1 MLQVQIEITRNV
13 FSPVPTQICGTIGMT
28 VDITDVC
35 TDAAAIA
42 ERVVEAVSGTH
53 YADSLD
59 KRPACITV
67 CADDEV
73 WRQLPWLE
81 TMYTPFSQLV
91 TQETCAKIAVM
102 VEACELADYAETY
115 LAYCAHYG
123 SAVPASDCRARSVV
137 DVPGGDLEGWAETL
151 ITEVSS
157 IPDFVLPYIAFDA
170 LSRDLLSTDYT
181 SFVDEATDMT
191 YVYRR

>member
-1 MLQVQIEITRNV
+1 
-13 FSPVPTQICGTIGMT
+13 MT

-42 ERVVEAVSGTH
+42 ERVVETVSGTP
-53 YADSLD
+53 YASSLD

-73 WRQLPWLE
+73 WRQLPWLK
-81 TMYTPFSQLV
+81 TVYTPFSQLV

-115 LAYCAHYG
+115 LAYCAHVG
-123 SAVPASDCRARSVV
+123 DAVPASDCRARSVV

>member
-1 MLQVQIEITRNV
+1 MLQVQIEITCNIFV
-13 FSPVPTQICGTIGMT
+13 HASDEQFSSVGITI
-28 VDITDVC
+28 DITDVC
-35 TDAAAIA
+35 ADAAAIA

-73 WRQLPWLE
+73 WRQLPWLK
-81 TMYTPFSQLV
+81 TVYTPFSSLV
-91 TQETCAKIAVM
+91 NQETCAKIAVM

-115 LAYCAHYG
+115 LAYCAHSG

-151 ITEVSS
+151 ITEISS
-157 IPDFVLPYIAFDA
+157 IPDFVLPYIAFEA